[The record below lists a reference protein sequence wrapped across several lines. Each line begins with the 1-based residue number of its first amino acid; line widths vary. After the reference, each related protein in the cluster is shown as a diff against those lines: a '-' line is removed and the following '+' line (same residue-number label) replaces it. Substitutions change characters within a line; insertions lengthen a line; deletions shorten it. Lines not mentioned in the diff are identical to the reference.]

1 MDVSVLITAYNIKEY
16 IAQTMESVLRQR
28 TEFSYEILVGDD
40 GSDDGTG
47 ELLLEYEKKYPDR
60 VRVFSMEREA
70 GRKYNRVE
78 RSAANRLNL
87 LEKAEGKYC
96 TFLDGDDYYTA
107 DDRLQR
113 MVEVLE
119 RPENRDC
126 IMCAHNLMMVYPD
139 GRQAPLVRAKRER
152 KISLKQYWKLMF
164 VQSNA
169 ILFRNRYREVPPTEH
184 CARYFDDNN
193 ITYWLFQM
201 GRMYYLPEC
210 MGAYRQVAGSSW
222 NAIDRLKRSASNM
235 IGYSVELELN
245 PKGRWLSNIRHYP
258 DFAYLFRHRKEI
270 DQESCDPFYS
280 TAVEH
285 RLTEAVKVYRMKE
298 SGGMQYLGFCLRY
311 FTGMCGY
318 GYARL
323 ERTLLKITGRY

>member
-87 LEKAEGKYC
+87 LERAEGKYC

-152 KISLKQYWKLMF
+152 KISVKQYWKLMF

-169 ILFRNRYREVPPTEH
+169 ILFRNRYREAPPTEH

-298 SGGMQYLGFCLRY
+298 SRGMQYLGFCLRY

>member
-1 MDVSVLITAYNIKEY
+1 MEVSVLITTYNIKEY
-16 IAQTMESVLRQR
+16 IAQTMESVLSQK
-28 TEFSYEILVGDD
+28 TESAYEVLVGDD
-40 GSDDGTG
+40 GSDDGTM
-47 ELLLEYEKKYPDR
+47 EILLEYEKKYPDR
-60 VRVFSMEREA
+60 VRIYSMERDA
-70 GRKYNRVE
+70 GRTYNRVE

-87 LEKAEGKYC
+87 LEKATGKYC
-96 TFLDGDDYYTA
+96 TFLDGDDYYTS
-107 DDRLQR
+107 DYRLQR

-126 IMCAHNLMMVYPD
+126 IMCAHNLMMAYPD
-139 GRQAPLVRAKRER
+139 GRMTPLLRAKKER
-152 KISLKQYWKLMF
+152 KLSMKQYWKLMF

-169 ILFRNRYREVPPTEH
+169 VLFRNRYREFPPTEN

-193 ITYWLFQM
+193 IIYWLFQM
-201 GRMYYLPEC
+201 GKMYYLPEC

-235 IGYSVELELN
+235 IGYTVELELN

-258 DFAYLFRHRKEI
+258 DYAYLFQHRKEI
-270 DQESCDPFYS
+270 SQENCDPFYS
-280 TAVEH
+280 TAMQH
-285 RLTEAVKVYRMKE
+285 HLTEAIKVYRMGE
-298 SGGMQYLGFCLRY
+298 TRGMQYFGFCLRY

-323 ERTLLKITGRY
+323 ERALLKIIGRY

>member
-16 IAQTMESVLRQR
+16 IAQTMDSVLRQR

-40 GSDDGTG
+40 GSDDGTE
-47 ELLLEYEKKYPDR
+47 ELLSEYEKKYPDR
-60 VRVFSMEREA
+60 IRVFSMEREA

-87 LEKAEGKYC
+87 LERAEGKYC

-126 IMCAHNLMMVYPD
+126 VMCAHNLMMVYPD
-139 GRQAPLVRAKRER
+139 GSQTPLTRAKRER
-152 KISLKQYWKLMF
+152 KISVKQYWKLMF
-164 VQSNA
+164 IQSNA
-169 ILFRNRYREVPPTEH
+169 ILFRNRYREALPTEH

-201 GRMYYLPEC
+201 GKMYYLPEC

-222 NAIDRLKRSASNM
+222 NAIDRLKKSASNM

-245 PKGRWLSNIRHYP
+245 PKGRRLSNIRHYP
-258 DFAYLFRHRKEI
+258 DYAYLFRHRKEI
-270 DQESCDPFYS
+270 DQKSCAPFYS

-298 SGGMQYLGFCLRY
+298 SRGMQYLGFCLRY
-311 FTGMCGY
+311 FTSMCGY

-323 ERTLLKITGRY
+323 ERTLLKIIGRY